1 MVGKRD
7 TEQEGKVRGT
17 SLRGRGNG
25 NKLAGGLWAQAMPN
39 EIFRLWSEAMPNE
52 ISRRPCLQN
61 RSQLNMRLKMASNLP
76 VFMNI
81 FSAKQMLVLRRKSWG
96 SNRWQ
101 YIMLSHFSKR

>member
-1 MVGKRD
+1 METNWLKAFELKQCRMKYSGF
-7 TEQEGKVRGT
+7 
-17 SLRGRGNG
+17 
-25 NKLAGGLWAQAMPN
+25 GLKQCQMKY
-39 EIFRLWSEAMPNE
+39 
-52 ISRRPCLQN
+52 SRRPCLQN